1 MAERRPAPVVVT
13 MEEKSTMALEAPHI
27 RQLAAE
33 LAAPLPRGRELAA
46 ENAAAWASET
56 MPPGLAAALSRLLE
70 VALVLEDDETAME
83 AELNALSEMSG
94 YGLVPRDVI
103 ERVLASREWAF
114 PWATDLVEGLRED
127 LPVAREQ
134 A

>member
-1 MAERRPAPVVVT
+1 
-13 MEEKSTMALEAPHI
+13 MALEAPHI